1 MQSYHESASPLI
13 TTLFIP
19 YHVAFCFGGFW
30 NFCGFHQD
38 PHTAVRSKPDH
49 PPVNTLLQKNMTS
62 TINVITLKDNTVFIL
77 LYVKSVLWLNLA
89 PVVQK
94 VDNAIHWINLYPL
107 DKSLSTG

>member
-49 PPVNTLLQKNMTS
+49 PPLPSPPPPSKHIAAKKYDLHN
-62 TINVITLKDNTVFIL
+62 
-77 LYVKSVLWLNLA
+77 
-89 PVVQK
+89 
-94 VDNAIHWINLYPL
+94 
-107 DKSLSTG
+107 